1 MIERIRLHAS
11 GWETSASAS
20 QHRSSDTNKSNRD
33 KRGPNHGQRFTRTR
47 ARAGRERRRC
57 SKSRRAPSAS
67 SGLHQAAAE
76 KMAGQAHFRQAR
88 AFLQALRLL
97 GSSGEASAGPPG
109 QGFEDTA
116 VAVLSMSKAA
126 HTIVDDSKGTEMLS
140 RRPSGDARRAIPL
153 RQYRGHM
160 RARSL
165 ARTRTR
171 RITRVEGRVGVHD
184 ARALHTVAGVRPP
197 HPKHPLQHPRPP
209 PWPGPTVSSF
219 SFLFVVESRLEI
231 TVFVCVCVSARARVC
246 VCARSSVRAYVRAG
260 SCACVLVCVCACVR
274 VCLCACMCACV
285 CESACAYG

>member
-20 QHRSSDTNKSNRD
+20 QHRSSDPNKSNRD

-140 RRPSGDARRAIPL
+140 RRLSGDPSTRHPSTPIPWS
-153 RQYRGHM
+153 H
-160 RARSL
+160 ARSL
-165 ARTRTR
+165 ARTHTHTQNHPNR
-171 RITRVEGRVGVHD
+171 RAIGG
-184 ARALHTVAGVRPP
+184 ARRASPP
-197 HPKHPLQHPRPP
+197 HRCRGPPAAPQTPAPAPP
-209 PWPGPTVSSF
+209 PPAQARPYGELFQLSLRRRRKSSGDNC
-219 SFLFVVESRLEI
+219 
-231 TVFVCVCVSARARVC
+231 VCVCMCVCTRTRMCVRAFVRSCVCACGFLCRKLCVCACLRVC
-246 VCARSSVRAYVRAG
+246 V
-260 SCACVLVCVCACVR
+260 CACVLVCVYVCVR
-274 VCLCACMCACV
+274 V
-285 CESACAYG
+285 